1 MNKIILAALTA
12 FAMFAM
18 SDVALARRSQ
28 NTQVQY
34 SANYEDVNYDPLSGI
49 LGNDGDSWAVSPRIR
64 NRKVLR
70 HAYVEHEDSDNLFAY
85 HTHSSIVAYG
95 HMLQGMGLRVS
106 EHPSFGGIKGHHHGW
121 AHTAGRAIDVNV
133 GRGVYE
139 AHSHYAHRFDQIAAN
154 ARAAGYTVLWRVPG
168 HYNHMHIQRQYKGAA
183 SCPLSSLSM
192 IVSLLQIFFSYFQ
205 VGSNNL
211 FVAYFFVL

>member
-70 HAYVEHEDSDNLFAY
+70 HAYVEHEDYFPSHPA
-85 HTHSSIVAYG
+85 SSIVTYG
-95 HMLQGMGLRVS
+95 RMLQHTGLRVS
-106 EHPSFGGIKGHHHGW
+106 EHPAFGGVHHVH
-121 AHTAGRAIDVNV
+121 AHHSAHYSGNAIDVNAPGGV
-133 GRGVYE
+133 VEARSGRW
-139 AHSHYAHRFDQIAAN
+139 AHYFDQVASA
-154 ARAAGYTVLWRVPG
+154 ARAAGYHVLWRVKG
-168 HYNHMHIQRQYKGAA
+168 HFNHIHI
-183 SCPLSSLSM
+183 SSR
-192 IVSLLQIFFSYFQ
+192 
-205 VGSNNL
+205 
-211 FVAYFFVL
+211 